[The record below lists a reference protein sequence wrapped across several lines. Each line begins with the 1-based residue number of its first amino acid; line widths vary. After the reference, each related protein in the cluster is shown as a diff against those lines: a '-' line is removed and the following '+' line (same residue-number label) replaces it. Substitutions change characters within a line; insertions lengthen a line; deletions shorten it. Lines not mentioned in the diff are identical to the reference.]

1 MDFFL
6 KCSGYKADE
15 VQQVTKINYNCS
27 WQVQGNSKQLG
38 LTLVCRRWG
47 YTGKLCQ

>member
-27 WQVQGNSKQLG
+27 
-38 LTLVCRRWG
+38 
-47 YTGKLCQ
+47 